1 MVRPQLTVS
10 PSGIPDP
17 ATLIADADFHQS
29 GFVRTLKAEAVL
41 ACAVAPA
48 HGPQRWALGSLHQAE
63 LSEARL
69 GGAT

>member
-48 HGPQRWALGSLHQAE
+48 TALNVGRWGASIK
-63 LSEARL
+63 LS
-69 GGAT
+69 